1 MTFPLLETFLF
12 SLFDTLQYYLIT
24 NKMSNGRL
32 KVQLQHIPF
41 IVLCASIA
49 AACSY
54 LIEGAYSY
62 IGGTA
67 ALLIF
72 SWHIFKKSGFALA
85 FLHVLSVSVV
95 LVVQFI
101 VIFIVYL
108 VMGSVEYSPSVG
120 IVAQSLGLAIAFSVA
135 FFLPLHVLYRFVE
148 TKNDLFRVIS
158 LNLFIVLSFCV
169 IYWYMHYEGI
179 FENLVLLSAIV
190 VSVLLINVIFL
201 REGLKNHGIEEQNR
215 AYKLY
220 LPIVN
225 ELVDEIR
232 IRQHDFDNH
241 IAALKAV
248 LESKKETQAAMD
260 KVEEHINEIDKSFG
274 NFHLLKMKNRI
285 IAGFLY
291 TKMKQSKDE
300 KIKFEIIIDDYSTE
314 TALKDYELLDILSIL
329 VDNAFETN
337 IPGNHV
343 MLRFYKEKGRSVIE
357 VANKHPY
364 IPISSLEDF
373 FTKGYSEKSA
383 DKRGIGLYKLRQIV
397 TENCGDIEVQNA
409 DLGENYIVFKVS
421 LA

>member
-1 MTFPLLETFLF
+1 MTFPFVETLVF
-12 SLFDTLQYYLIT
+12 SLLDALQYYLIT
-24 NKMSNGRL
+24 NKLSNGKL
-32 KVQLQHIPF
+32 KTYVWHIPF
-41 IVLCASIA
+41 VIVCALFAGAS
-49 AACSY
+49 SF
-54 LIEGAYSY
+54 LIEGMYSY
-62 IGGTA
+62 IVGT
-67 ALLIF
+67 
-72 SWHIFKKSGFALA
+72 SA
-85 FLHVLSVSVV
+85 FLVLSWQLYRRKGFQLAYLHVIAISIV
-95 LVVQFI
+95 LVVQLI
-101 VIFIVYL
+101 VICIIYL
-108 VMGSVEYSPSVG
+108 LMGSIEYSSQMG
-120 IVAQSLGLAIAFSVA
+120 LIAQTTGLAITYLTAR
-135 FFLPLHVLYRFVE
+135 FLPLHILFRFVE

-169 IYWYMHYEGI
+169 IYWYMHFDGI
-179 FENLVLLSAIV
+179 LENLVLLSAIV
-190 VSVLLINVIFL
+190 VSVLLINVVFL
-201 REGLKNHGIEEQNR
+201 REGLKNHAIEEQNR
-215 AYKLY
+215 AYELY

-241 IAALKAV
+241 ISALRAV
-248 LESKKETQAAMD
+248 LESKKETQEAMD
-260 KVEEHINEIDKSFG
+260 KVGEYINEIDKSFV

-300 KIKFEIIIDDYSTE
+300 NIKLEIMMDDYSLD

-329 VDNAFETN
+329 VDNAFETD

-373 FTKGYSEKSA
+373 FAKGYSAKNA
-383 DKRGIGLYKLRQIV
+383 DKRGLGLYKLRQIV
-397 TENCGDIEVQNA
+397 TANGGSIEVQNS
-409 DLGENYIVFKVS
+409 DFGENYIVFKVV